1 MIQHDPRPWRRYVA
15 LGDSFTEGMTDV
27 VRENGRHVGW
37 ADLLAGELAA
47 RALADGDDGIDYA
60 NLAIRGRLTSQVVAE
75 QLVPAVELRPDLA
88 SLAVGV
94 NDTLRRRFDLHAT
107 ATELE
112 NGVRALRATGA
123 DVLVF
128 AFGDPGRRSRVM
140 GTIRTRIA
148 AYNSAVE
155 AIADRYDC
163 YRVSFWDVAAMDDD
177 RFWDEDRL
185 HLSPIGHVRAAQC
198 AMEALGIGDSSWR
211 TPPAPL
217 PRPNAIRRAASDAQW
232 VRGHFAP
239 WVGRRI
245 RGISSGDGITPKHP
259 GWVRVTAPDPRM
271 PRDSD

>member
-1 MIQHDPRPWRRYVA
+1 MIKHDPRPWRRYVA

-27 VRENGRHVGW
+27 VGADGRHVGW

-47 RALADGDDGIDYA
+47 RAAADGDDGIAYA
-60 NLAIRGRLTSQVVAE
+60 NLAIRGRLTSQVIAE
-75 QLVPAVELRPDLA
+75 QLAPAIALRPDLA

-112 NGVRALRATGA
+112 TGVRALRATGA

-155 AIADRYDC
+155 AIADRYGC
-163 YRVSFWDVAAMDDD
+163 YRVSFWDVAALDDD

-198 AMEALGIGDSSWR
+198 AMEALGIGDSAWR
-211 TPPAPL
+211 TPPEPL
-217 PRPNAIRRAASDAQW
+217 PRPTAIRRIATDAQW
-232 VRGHFAP
+232 VRGHFVP
-239 WVGRRI
+239 WIGRRI
-245 RGISSGDGITPKHP
+245 RGISSGDGITPKHAD
-259 GWVRVTAPDPRM
+259 WVRVTGPDPRM
-271 PRDSD
+271 PRDTP

>member
-75 QLVPAVELRPDLA
+75 QLVPAIELRPDLA

-185 HLSPIGHVRAAQC
+185 HLSPIGHIRAAQC

-259 GWVRVTAPDPRM
+259 EWVRVTAPDPRM